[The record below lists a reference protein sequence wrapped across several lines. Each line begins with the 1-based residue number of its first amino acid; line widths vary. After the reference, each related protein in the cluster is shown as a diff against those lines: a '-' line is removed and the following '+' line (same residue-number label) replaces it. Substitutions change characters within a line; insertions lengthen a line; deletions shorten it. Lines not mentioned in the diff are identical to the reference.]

1 MSNPPQQQPR
11 RVKYVFRSSGLR
23 DLQDKRTGHKASS
36 VNCFDRVCGGAG
48 VGVAVPPPVAAHKRN
63 MRPVEPSHFDEHKR
77 VTTKVRPNQYVR
89 KGALLGQIML
99 RRIGSSPTRDI
110 GGGGGSGGGGGGGS
124 DRSPSPLSPVKAR
137 SSNSGGGNIFGGGG
151 RSGGG
156 GRATASSPAAA
167 AAAAAMGSPTSIPL
181 YTSTAARDNPL
192 STEFRRCYERGDLP
206 VQLQHCGVSNKI
218 LWKVEIE
225 RLDYTYYLPLFFTG
239 LREVEDPVAFLAT
252 QGARDMISCS
262 AAAHTRKVLPCIP
275 QLIIP
280 IKTALNTRIPSVI
293 IRICRVLQLM
303 CEAEELIGQA
313 LVPYFRQILP
323 ILSIFAKHNVN
334 LGDAM
339 EYGGATKNCGDVIME
354 TLNTFERCA
363 GEDAFINIKYLVPT
377 YQSCQ

>member
-1 MSNPPQQQPR
+1 M
-11 RVKYVFRSSGLR
+11 
-23 DLQDKRTGHKASS
+23 
-36 VNCFDRVCGGAG
+36 
-48 VGVAVPPPVAAHKRN
+48 
-63 MRPVEPSHFDEHKR
+63 
-77 VTTKVRPNQYVR
+77 
-89 KGALLGQIML
+89 
-99 RRIGSSPTRDI
+99 
-110 GGGGGSGGGGGGGS
+110 
-124 DRSPSPLSPVKAR
+124 
-137 SSNSGGGNIFGGGG
+137 
-151 RSGGG
+151 
-156 GRATASSPAAA
+156 
-167 AAAAAMGSPTSIPL
+167 
-181 YTSTAARDNPL
+181 
-192 STEFRRCYERGDLP
+192 
-206 VQLQHCGVSNKI
+206 
-218 LWKVEIE
+218 EIE

-293 IRICRVLQLM
+293 IRICRILQLM

-323 ILSIFAKHNVN
+323 VLSIFAKHNVN

>member
-1 MSNPPQQQPR
+1 MGDPALQPR
-11 RVKYVFRSSGLR
+11 RKYVFRSSGLR

-63 MRPVEPSHFDEHKR
+63 TRPVEPSHFDEHKR

-99 RRIGSSPTRDI
+99 RRIGSSPTRGI
-110 GGGGGSGGGGGGGS
+110 GGSGG
-124 DRSPSPLSPVKAR
+124 DRSPSPLSPVEAR
-137 SSNSGGGNIFGGGG
+137 SSNSGGGGNIFGGGG
-151 RSGGG
+151 GGSRG
-156 GRATASSPAAA
+156 GRATPSSSA

-293 IRICRVLQLM
+293 IRICRILQLM

-323 ILSIFAKHNVN
+323 VLSIFAKHNVN